1 MNKNI
6 IDINKT
12 KYRYFLDN
20 ANKFLNKTAITYAIP
35 IEKGPT
41 DEDSVDLN
49 RIYKD
54 VKISK
59 RKLIEQINMTAD
71 ALWMMG
77 IREGDIVT
85 ICSSNTPETIYMDYA
100 LNKIGAVPNYIYPNL
115 TADEMKYF

>member
-1 MNKNI
+1 MENKMNNNKT
-6 IDINKT
+6 DINKT

-20 ANKFLNKTAITYAIP
+20 ANKFLNKTAITYTIP

-77 IREGDIVT
+77 IREGDIM
-85 ICSSNTPETIYMDYA
+85 IS
-100 LNKIGAVPNYIYPNL
+100 
-115 TADEMKYF
+115 